1 MMMSETEAQ
10 LTSQQPLVEVSIAA
24 IAISI
29 LPLAAVAVIS
39 KLLGLE
45 LESPIV
51 VGTIRTFVQLSLLA
65 VILHPI
71 FVQGVEHWGLVIGYG
86 FLMILLASYEA
97 SSRSKYYAEKHQFLM
112 VLGPMSIVV
121 VVVATF
127 AFAIVLQPTP
137 IWGR

>member
-71 FVQGVEHWGLVIGYG
+71 FVQG
-86 FLMILLASYEA
+86 
-97 SSRSKYYAEKHQFLM
+97 
-112 VLGPMSIVV
+112 P
-121 VVVATF
+121 
-127 AFAIVLQPTP
+127 
-137 IWGR
+137 